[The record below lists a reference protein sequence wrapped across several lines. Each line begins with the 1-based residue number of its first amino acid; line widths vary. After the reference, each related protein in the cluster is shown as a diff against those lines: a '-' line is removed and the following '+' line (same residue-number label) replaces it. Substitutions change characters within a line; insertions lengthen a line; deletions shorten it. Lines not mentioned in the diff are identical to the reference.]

1 MALILEVTA
10 QEMREMLRIGN
21 EKLDAELYAL
31 KGAFL
36 SDLSMAGVQQIPEGD
51 SLPMAALRMYLRWQE
66 NYNGEAER
74 YEKAYQG
81 VKIAM
86 ALAGEYRGGASGAE

>member
-1 MALILEVTA
+1 
-10 QEMREMLRIGN
+10 
-21 EKLDAELYAL
+21 
-31 KGAFL
+31 
-36 SDLSMAGVQQIPEGD
+36 
-51 SLPMAALRMYLRWQE
+51 MAALRMYLRWQE